1 MGNRVINKQRKK
13 EVRKNTAFM
22 AEPSLI
28 QELDYY
34 ADLMGLSRSQ
44 LIRNIIDASVDE
56 FRMLEKTGI
65 LRSVVTVRD
74 LFTLRDRTDVQKGK
88 PA

>member
-44 LIRNIIDASVDE
+44 LIRNIIDASVEE
-56 FRMLEKTGI
+56 FKVLEKTGI
-65 LRSVVTVRD
+65 LKSVVTVRD
-74 LFTLRDRTDVQKGK
+74 LFTLGERAERRKKK